1 MAASEGT
8 TVRSCQSTAVD
19 GGFRTADHGAV
30 PAPLPPILVTDD
42 EEALRHLLRLLF
54 EREGHEVVVAADG
67 LEALEALER
76 RPEIRI
82 VFTDIRMPRLDGTAL
97 LERLQ
102 GRGLFVVMM
111 SAFGT
116 TETAV
121 EALSKGAWDYVAK
134 PFRPGEVVRC
144 LTRIREHIAL
154 ETENARLKAERL
166 GSPAAGFLGGSR
178 QADEIREL
186 VAKVAPSDSTV
197 LVTGESGTG
206 KELVALAIHA
216 GSPRRDGPF
225 VAINCGAIPSTLL
238 ESQLFGH
245 DKGAFTGADRAR
257 GGVFEEADGGTLFLD
272 EIGDMPQALQVGL
285 LRVLEDHTVRR
296 LGSDRA
302 RSVDVRVVAATA
314 KDLEKAVAEGTFRDD
329 LFYRL
334 HVVRLRVPPLRERKD
349 DLPEI
354 AHHLLDEIAARLER
368 ARPRLGPEALDA
380 LVAYDWPG
388 NVRELR
394 NALEH
399 AVIVGDADLAIAH
412 LPAHI
417 RGGARAMSNGAAF
430 IEGFSIK
437 ENGARLERLLIEKA
451 LAETGGNRTQ
461 AARLLEISYKAL
473 VYKIRDYGLGDP

>member
-1 MAASEGT
+1 VHGT
-8 TVRSCQSTAVD
+8 V
-19 GGFRTADHGAV
+19 
-30 PAPLPPILVTDD
+30 LPILVTDD

-54 EREGHEVVVAADG
+54 EREGYEVVVASDG
-67 LEALEALER
+67 LEALEVLDR
-76 RPEIRI
+76 RPDIRI

-97 LERLQ
+97 LERLR

-121 EALSKGAWDYVAK
+121 EALSRGAWDYVAK
-134 PFRPGEVVRC
+134 PFRPAEVVRC
-144 LTRIREHIAL
+144 VTRIREHIEL
-154 ETENARLKAERL
+154 ETENARLKAGRL
-166 GSPAAGFLGGSR
+166 GSPADRFLGGSR

-186 VAKVAPSDSTV
+186 VGKVAPSDSTV

-206 KELVALAIHA
+206 KELVALAIHE
-216 GSPRRDGPF
+216 GSPRKAGPF

-302 RSVDVRVVAATA
+302 QSVDVRVVAATA

-334 HVVRLRVPPLRERKD
+334 HVVRLRVPPLRERRD

-354 AHHLLDEIAARLER
+354 AHHLLDEIAARLGR
-368 ARPRLGPEALDA
+368 PRPRLGPEALDA

-399 AVIVGDADLAIAH
+399 AAIVGDADLVPAH

-417 RGGARAMSNGAAF
+417 RAGARSTSNGASF

>member
-1 MAASEGT
+1 MPG
-8 TVRSCQSTAVD
+8 
-19 GGFRTADHGAV
+19 
-30 PAPLPPILVTDD
+30 PLHPILVTDD

-54 EREGHEVVVAADG
+54 EREGYEVVVASDG
-67 LEALEALER
+67 LEALEILER

-97 LERLQ
+97 LERLR

-144 LTRIREHIAL
+144 LTRIREHIEL
-154 ETENARLKAERL
+154 ETENARLKAERRQ
-166 GSPAAGFLGGSR
+166 SPADRFLGGSR

-186 VAKVAPSDSTV
+186 VKKVAPSDSTV

-206 KELVALAIHA
+206 KELVALAIHE
-216 GSPRRDGPF
+216 GSPRKAGPF

-245 DKGAFTGADRAR
+245 DKGAYTGADRAR

-302 RSVDVRVVAATA
+302 QSVDVRVVAATA

-334 HVVRLRVPPLRERKD
+334 HVVRLRVPPLRERPD

-354 AHHLLDEIAARLER
+354 AHHLLDEIAARLGR

-380 LVAYDWPG
+380 LDAYDWPG

-399 AVIVGDADLAIAH
+399 AVIVGDADLLPSH

-417 RGGARAMSNGAAF
+417 RGGARPASNGATF

-437 ENGARLERLLIEKA
+437 ENGARLERLLIERA

>member
-1 MAASEGT
+1 MPGP
-8 TVRSCQSTAVD
+8 V
-19 GGFRTADHGAV
+19 
-30 PAPLPPILVTDD
+30 LPILVTDD

-54 EREGHEVVVAADG
+54 EREGYEVVVASDG
-67 LEALEALER
+67 LEALEVLER
-76 RPEIRI
+76 RPDIRI

-97 LERLQ
+97 LERLR

-116 TETAV
+116 TDTAV

-166 GSPAAGFLGGSR
+166 GSPADRFLGGSR

-186 VAKVAPSDSTV
+186 VGKVAPSDSTV

-206 KELVALAIHA
+206 KELVALAIHE
-216 GSPRRDGPF
+216 GSPRRAGPF

-302 RSVDVRVVAATA
+302 QSVDVRVVAATA
-314 KDLEKAVAEGTFRDD
+314 KDLEKAVADGTFRDD

-334 HVVRLRVPPLRERKD
+334 HVVRLRVPPLRERRD

-354 AHHLLDEIAARLER
+354 AHHLLDEIAARLSR
-368 ARPRLGPEALDA
+368 PRPRLGPEALDA
-380 LVAYDWPG
+380 LEAYDWPG

-399 AVIVGDADLAIAH
+399 AVIVGEGDLMPAH

-417 RGGARAMSNGAAF
+417 RGGARSAANGATF

-437 ENGARLERLLIEKA
+437 ENGARLERLLIERA

>member
-1 MAASEGT
+1 MPG
-8 TVRSCQSTAVD
+8 
-19 GGFRTADHGAV
+19 
-30 PAPLPPILVTDD
+30 PLQPILVTDD

-54 EREGHEVVVAADG
+54 EREGHEVVVASDG
-67 LEALEALER
+67 LEALEVLER

-97 LERLQ
+97 LERLR

-166 GSPAAGFLGGSR
+166 ASPADRFLGGSR

-186 VAKVAPSDSTV
+186 VGKVAPSDSTV

-206 KELVALAIHA
+206 KELVALAIHE
-216 GSPRRDGPF
+216 GSSRKAGPF

-272 EIGDMPQALQVGL
+272 EIGDMPPALQVGL

-302 RSVDVRVVAATA
+302 QSVDVRVVAATA

-334 HVVRLRVPPLRERKD
+334 HVVRLRVPPLRERRD

-368 ARPRLGPEALDA
+368 PRPRLGPEALDA
-380 LVAYDWPG
+380 LEAYDWPG

-399 AVIVGDADLAIAH
+399 AVIVGEGDLLPAH

-417 RGGARAMSNGAAF
+417 RGGARSSSNSATF

-437 ENGARLERLLIEKA
+437 ENGARLERLLIERA

>member
-1 MAASEGT
+1 
-8 TVRSCQSTAVD
+8 
-19 GGFRTADHGAV
+19 
-30 PAPLPPILVTDD
+30 VTDD

-54 EREGHEVVVAADG
+54 EREGHEVVLAADG
-67 LEALEALER
+67 LEALEVLER

-82 VFTDIRMPRLDGTAL
+82 VFTDIRMPRLDGSAL
-97 LERLQ
+97 LERVR

-186 VAKVAPSDSTV
+186 VEKVAPSDSTV

-216 GSPRRDGPF
+216 GSPRQSGPF

-334 HVVRLRVPPLRERKD
+334 HVVRLRVPPLRERKE

-354 AHHLLDEIAARLER
+354 AHHLLDEIAARLGR

-380 LVAYDWPG
+380 LDAYDWPG

-399 AVIVGDADLAIAH
+399 AVIVGEADLVPAH

-417 RGGARAMSNGAAF
+417 RGDARSAPNGASF

>member
-1 MAASEGT
+1 
-8 TVRSCQSTAVD
+8 
-19 GGFRTADHGAV
+19 V
-30 PAPLPPILVTDD
+30 PDPLPPILVTDD
-42 EEALRHLLRLLF
+42 EEALRHLLQLLF
-54 EREGHEVVVAADG
+54 EREGHEVVLAADG
-67 LEALEALER
+67 VEALEALER

-97 LERLQ
+97 LERVA

-116 TETAV
+116 TDTAV
-121 EALSKGAWDYVAK
+121 EALSRGAWDYVAK
-134 PFRPGEVVRC
+134 PFRPREVVRC

-154 ETENARLKAERL
+154 ENENARLKAERQAE
-166 GSPAAGFLGGSR
+166 SPADGFLGGSR
-178 QADEIREL
+178 QADEIRDL
-186 VAKVAPSDSTV
+186 VKKVAPSDSTV

-206 KELVALAIHA
+206 KELVALAIHG
-216 GSPRRDGPF
+216 GSPRRSGPF
-225 VAINCGAIPSTLL
+225 VAINCGAIPITLL

-285 LRVLEDHTVRR
+285 LRVLEDRMVRR

-314 KDLEKAVAEGTFRDD
+314 KDLEKAVAEGAFRDD

-334 HVVRLRVPPLRERKD
+334 HVVRVRVPPLRERRE

-354 AHHLLDEIAARLER
+354 AHHLLDEIATRLAR
-368 ARPRLGPEALDA
+368 ARPRLSPEALDA
-380 LVAYDWPG
+380 LEAYDWPG

-394 NALEH
+394 NAIEH
-399 AVIVGDADLAIAH
+399 AVIVGDADLLPAH

-417 RGGARAMSNGAAF
+417 RAGARAATNGASF
-430 IEGFSIK
+430 IEGLSIK
-437 ENGARLERLLIEKA
+437 ENGARLERLLIERA